1 MSSIGPALA
10 PAPPLPDSPAPAA
23 PEAPADAPLLGA
35 DGQFHLSDEAI
46 DLRRYRLED
55 WLAVALFWVLGL
67 VVFYQFFTR
76 YALNDSASWTEEIAR
91 YLLIGVVFIGAAVSV
106 RRNNHIQV
114 DFCYRL
120 LPRWLGRVMAT
131 LVDAVRVV
139 FLLGACAL
147 TVQLISRIGSSRMAV
162 VDLPMGIVYAVVL
175 AGFGLMAWRA
185 IGVARRHW
193 QQHSS
198 LLEDPD
204 MEAH

>member
-1 MSSIGPALA
+1 MSSIGPVLA
-10 PAPPLPDSPAPAA
+10 PAPPLPDEPAPAA
-23 PEAPADAPLLGA
+23 AQAPADAPLLGA

-46 DLRRYRLED
+46 DLQRYRLED

-91 YLLIGVVFIGAAVSV
+91 YLLIGVVFIGAAIPV

-114 DFCYRL
+114 DFCYRFM
-120 LPRWLGRVMAT
+120 PRWLGRVMAT
-131 LVDAVRVV
+131 LVDIVRVV
-139 FLLGACAL
+139 FLLGACGL
-147 TVQLISRIGSSRMAV
+147 TVQLITRIGGSRMAV

-175 AGFGLMAWRA
+175 AGFGLMAWRGV
-185 IGVARRHW
+185 GVARRHW
-193 QQHSS
+193 QQRNS

-204 MEAH
+204 MEVH